1 MQNVAYVHTNGL
13 ITFQSTCTACLIVP
27 FPASNV
33 PPSVAV
39 LWQVFDT
46 ASRGGIFY
54 RVTSDPELMYQV
66 YSIVLQEMNV
76 IFDPEYAIVVT
87 WNDVQEWFPVPRL
100 QADNSFQAIIATDGV
115 TTYVAL
121 FYREVDL
128 ARAAQVGFNAG
139 DDVGYFLV
147 ASLRDASSQGIQ
159 SRSNLQSYDRPGFY
173 VYRID
178 SE

>member
-1 MQNVAYVHTNGL
+1 
-13 ITFQSTCTACLIVP
+13 
-27 FPASNV
+27 
-33 PPSVAV
+33 
-39 LWQVFDT
+39 
-46 ASRGGIFY
+46 
-54 RVTSDPELMYQV
+54 
-66 YSIVLQEMNV
+66 MNV